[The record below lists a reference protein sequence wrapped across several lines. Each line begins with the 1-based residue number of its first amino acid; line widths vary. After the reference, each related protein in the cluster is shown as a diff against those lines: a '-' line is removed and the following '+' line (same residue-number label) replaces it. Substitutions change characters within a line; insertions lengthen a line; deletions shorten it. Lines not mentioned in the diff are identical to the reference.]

1 MSFDFTDYKPDGY
14 YLHLDK
20 IVNATDLPTYIIRA
34 GKELQQSGYLTAG
47 EFFEKLEDVEV
58 LHLGVLMDSVHTV
71 NLGTYKVDSD
81 EAGMN
86 LYHLSL
92 LCFVLALGEG
102 MVELDTDFL
111 DGAMQAL
118 FVLIAVENMYRRGAV
133 EVFRENFSIVE
144 SFKPV
149 ARVITGGKNEENP
162 KGT

>member
-1 MSFDFTDYKPDGY
+1 MSFEFTDYKPEGY

-20 IVNATDLPTYIIRA
+20 IVNATDLPTYLVRA
-34 GKELQQSGYLTAG
+34 GKELQESGYLTAG
-47 EFFEKLEDVEV
+47 EFFEKLDDVEV

-71 NLGTYKVDSD
+71 SLGTYKVDSD
-81 EAGMN
+81 EAGKN

-102 MVELDTDFL
+102 IVELDTNFI

-149 ARVITGGKNEENP
+149 AKVIAGGKDEKP